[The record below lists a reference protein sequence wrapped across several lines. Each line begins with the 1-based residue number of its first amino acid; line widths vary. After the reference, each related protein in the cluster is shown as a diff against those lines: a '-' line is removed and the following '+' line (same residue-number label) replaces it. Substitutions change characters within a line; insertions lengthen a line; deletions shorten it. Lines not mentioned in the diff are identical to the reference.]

1 MGNYLQPE
9 RYAQIG
15 GGRVCYIDEGSG
27 PALLFVHG
35 IGASMTNWAPNI
47 EYFKRR
53 YRVIALDLPGFG
65 KSDFADNDCTVEQF
79 CGAILG
85 LLEHLGV
92 ENVSVIGNSLGGL
105 IALHMTLEHPELV
118 LSLVL
123 VDSAGAHAFPFLL
136 KAALRKLPAG
146 WIKPAILFL
155 ISRLPKYG
163 WAHRLAGFEV
173 RNEHTGAMVDEAL
186 ALRDRPD
193 LDSYLETY
201 LRTARTALFTRL
213 DERLGEIEKPVLL
226 VWGRNDV
233 GVPLKVGQRMNTLIR
248 DSYLVVIQDAAH
260 VPMLDQPEEFNTV
273 VERFLA
279 GARAMCGGGC

>member
-47 EYFKRR
+47 EFFRR
-53 YRVIALDLPGFG
+53 GYRVIALDLPGFG
-65 KSDFADNDCTVEQF
+65 KSGFADNDCTVEHF

-92 ENVSVIGNSLGGL
+92 ENGSVIGNSLGGL

-146 WIKPAILFL
+146 WLKPAILFL

-193 LDSYLETY
+193 LDSYL
-201 LRTARTALFTRL
+201 
-213 DERLGEIEKPVLL
+213 
-226 VWGRNDV
+226 
-233 GVPLKVGQRMNTLIR
+233 
-248 DSYLVVIQDAAH
+248 VVIQDAAH

-279 GARAMCGGGC
+279 GARAMCRGGC

>member
-1 MGNYLQPE
+1 MGQYCEQAK
-9 RYAQIG
+9 YAQVNG
-15 GGRVCYIDEGSG
+15 HTVCYIDEGSG
-27 PALLFVHG
+27 PALLFIHG
-35 IGASMTNWAPNI
+35 IGASVTNWAPNI
-47 EYFKRR
+47 EYFKRG

-65 KSDFADNDCTVEQF
+65 KSDFADNDCTVEHF
-79 CGAILG
+79 CRAILG

-105 IALHMTLEHPELV
+105 IALYMTLEHLELV
-118 LSLVL
+118 ESLVL
-123 VDSAGAHAFPFLL
+123 VDSAGAHGFPSLL

-146 WIKPAILFL
+146 WLKPAILFS
-155 ISRLPKYG
+155 ISRLPKYR

-173 RNEHTGAMVDEAL
+173 RNEYTGAMVDEAL

-201 LRTARTALFTRL
+201 LKTARTALCTRL

-226 VWGRNDV
+226 VWGQKDI
-233 GVPLKVGQRMNTLIR
+233 GVPLKVGQRMSTLIR
-248 DSYLVVIQDAAH
+248 DSYLVAIPDAAH

-279 GARAMCGGGC
+279 GARAMSGGGC